1 MKKKKTLL
9 IVIIVLIV
17 WILIIGGIVAF
28 LFLGTDLFKSDKE
41 LFAKYVASMTDKETG
56 FFPISLNDYENRK
69 MNNAY
74 EINGNFSVNTEILA
88 TASSMQSS
96 STDQSSMAAQLM
108 LIESLVDYGNNTNIS
123 YSGKVDNQNKKVEQ
137 NIQINYQDGVSL
149 PFNYKQV
156 GDIYGLQAD
165 FVSSDYIAI
174 ENNNLPALL
183 QKLGA
188 TNITNV
194 PNKIE
199 IQEIESLN
207 FTDEEKQH
215 IYDNYVANILME
227 LSDDKFTKTEN
238 NDGSV
243 SYTLTLSVNEVKD
256 LLVKELQILSEDTMM
271 IDKINNI
278 FQEVSSNSAQT
289 ITSQDI
295 LDLVDEMNVETT
307 TANDNFVITVT
318 QNNGEVNSLVIS
330 TTDMK
335 VSITKNVQDS
345 NLSYTIAMNA
355 NIEEIGEIVFS
366 FDMSYSGI
374 NTDNVSE
381 TYKISANIPQMA
393 NVEYTLNNN
402 VNFSNSVNI
411 DDFDTN
417 TIILNDDNYSSTE
430 IQNFMTQVVQ
440 LVMQKNIEQMQ
451 QIGYPTEMVNP
462 MAMWVVGPGLGMYMY
477 SSQQGVMDNT
487 DLSAQEILAYN
498 SQFTQYEGTISGIQ
512 VNTLI
517 STIRAHNNSNI
528 SDYNSQIQIT
538 NDEYDQDGND
548 TVNALTAPATYDDI
562 VNNINTGSTYVVTF
576 AYDPTTGYITSCGIV
591 EQGRGLT
598 NSLVNSNS
606 TTTNTLTDTTNTA
619 GGISNL
625 ITNAESFLNS
635 TN

>member
-41 LFAKYVASMTDKETG
+41 LFAKYVASMTEKETG

-74 EINGNFSVNTEILA
+74 GVNGTFSVNTEILT

-108 LIESLVDYGNNTNIS
+108 LMESLVDYGNNTNIS

-215 IYDNYVANILME
+215 IYDNYVANVLME

-538 NDEYDQDGND
+538 NDEYDHDGND

-576 AYDPTTGYITSCGIV
+576 AYDPTTGYVTSCGIV
-591 EQGRGLT
+591 EQGSGLT

-606 TTTNTLTDTTNTA
+606 TITNTLTDTTNTA
-619 GGISNL
+619 GGVSNL
-625 ITNAESFLNS
+625 ITNAENFLNS

>member
-41 LFAKYVASMTDKETG
+41 LFAKYVASMTEKETG

-215 IYDNYVANILME
+215 IYDNYVANVLME

-538 NDEYDQDGND
+538 NDEYDHDGND

-576 AYDPTTGYITSCGIV
+576 AYDPTTGYVTSCGIV
-591 EQGRGLT
+591 EQGSGLT

-606 TTTNTLTDTTNTA
+606 TITNTLTDTTNTA
-619 GGISNL
+619 GGVSNL
-625 ITNAESFLNS
+625 ITNAENFLNS

>member
-41 LFAKYVASMTDKETG
+41 LFAKYVASMTEKETG
-56 FFPISLNDYENRK
+56 FFPISLSDYENRK

-74 EINGNFSVNTEILA
+74 GVNGTFSVNTEILT

-96 STDQSSMAAQLM
+96 SIDQSSMAAQLM
-108 LIESLVDYGNNTNIS
+108 LMESLVDYGNNTNIS
-123 YSGKVDNQNKKVEQ
+123 YSGTVDNPNNKVEQ
-137 NIQINYQDGVSL
+137 NIQINYQNGVSL

-156 GDIYGLQAD
+156 GDVYGLQAD

-538 NDEYDQDGND
+538 NDEYDHDGND

-576 AYDPTTGYITSCGIV
+576 AYDPTTGYVTSCGIV
-591 EQGRGLT
+591 EQGSGLT

-619 GGISNL
+619 GGVSNL
-625 ITNAESFLNS
+625 ITNAENFLNS